1 MKLSLVLLTI
11 LALFLTKTEAFAR
24 GSAVTRTQPLSATST
39 QLNAAAKKK
48 KAKKKKKAASKAASK
63 AAAKFEVEPLRKPEL
78 VAQIADRLD
87 ITKVAADAALTG
99 VMETIADNIVDG
111 KKVSLPGFG
120 TFQLRQRAARK
131 GRNPQ
136 TGEELDI
143 PASLSPAFTAAKAL
157 KERANE

>member
-1 MKLSLVLLTI
+1 MKLSLILLAI
-11 LALFLTKTEAFAR
+11 LALFLPNNADAFAR
-24 GSAVTRTQPLSATST
+24 GTATTRTQPLSASST
-39 QLNAAAKKK
+39 QLYAAKKK
-48 KAKKKKKAASKAASK
+48 VAKKKKAASKKSTAALEIEALK
-63 AAAKFEVEPLRKPEL
+63 KPEL

-87 ITKVAADAALTG
+87 ITKVAADAALTA
-99 VMETIADNIVDG
+99 VVDTIADNIIDR

-120 TFQLRQRAARK
+120 TFQLKARAARK

-143 PASLSPAFTAAKAL
+143 AASLSPGFTAAKGL

>member
-48 KAKKKKKAASKAASK
+48 KAKKKKAASK

-143 PASLSPAFTAAKAL
+143 AASLSPAFTAAKAL